1 MTTIGGAVPPGH
13 GRVIRVGPSELHVKA
28 GPETGHALVGVFES
42 TVPPG
47 GGFPFAH
54 LHNQYEEVF
63 YVLEGE
69 VEYRLRDEWAAAG
82 TGSTICVPRGVVHA
96 FRNSS
101 GRLAR
106 HLVVHASPAA
116 LELIELVGRTPRG
129 DWAALFERYDS
140 RLLER

>member
-1 MTTIGGAVPPGH
+1 M
-13 GRVIRVGPSELHVKA
+13 
-28 GPETGHALVGVFES
+28 
-42 TVPPG
+42 PPG

-54 LHNQYEEVF
+54 LHDEYEEVF

-69 VEYRLRDEWAAAG
+69 VEYRLGDGWAAAG

-101 GRLAR
+101 GRPAR
-106 HLVVHASPAA
+106 HLVVHASAAA
-116 LELIELVGRTPRG
+116 LELIELVGRTPR
-129 DWAALFERYDS
+129 DQWAALFERYDS